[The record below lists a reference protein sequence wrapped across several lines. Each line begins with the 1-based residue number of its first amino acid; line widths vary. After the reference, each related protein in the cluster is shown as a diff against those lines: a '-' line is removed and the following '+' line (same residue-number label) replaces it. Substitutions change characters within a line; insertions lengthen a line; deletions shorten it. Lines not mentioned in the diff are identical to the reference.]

1 MSIGC
6 CPKYENIVNY
16 VNKKLKYKMD
26 LHSNQIVLVCQ
37 AWQIKGYHFT
47 FIANV
52 LRIPISD
59 LFTVFRHGF
68 LFQCWLHFMETFTKF
83 FLHFESLTKKLN
95 FQWNLI
101 SLFQLVRV
109 IRFAI
114 QIYNV
119 TLSFQILNSCFFL
132 FSLGQL
138 KSLVQILALKLNTKI
153 QVLTP
158 THHPP
163 TQTFQH
169 EGKVLGVWIPVC
181 KLTSLW

>member
-6 CPKYENIVNY
+6 CPKYENKVNY
-16 VNKKLKYKMD
+16 VNKKLKYKTD

-52 LRIPISD
+52 FRIPISD

-68 LFQCWLHFMETFTKF
+68 LFQCWLHFMDTFTKF

-119 TLSFQILNSCFFL
+119 TLSFQILNCQDQPKP
-132 FSLGQL
+132 QL
-138 KSLVQILALKLNTKI
+138 SWAEWLYFKLI
-153 QVLTP
+153 
-158 THHPP
+158 HPP
-163 TQTFQH
+163 PPNR
-169 EGKVLGVWIPVC
+169 E
-181 KLTSLW
+181 SLFPSRS